1 MGVDAKVVEEKL
13 EEREEEEKE
22 VEDEEEEAE
31 EENNCDKSNNPHLA
45 GGEKTSIATNTSWI
59 LWRLHGVVHVASLR
73 GANQKQQQWKR
84 RWSEHDQPRRPLSLS
99 LSAILRM
106 LTNTLT
112 VCHMTRTN
120 WALSTAKPNICHDVF
135 SKSMFNIRHMM
146 HQGVWEPY
154 LVCR

>member
-1 MGVDAKVVEEKL
+1 MQRWWRRSWRRGRRRRRRWRMRRRRRRRRTTVINLTTLTWQV
-13 EEREEEEKE
+13 
-22 VEDEEEEAE
+22 
-31 EENNCDKSNNPHLA
+31 
-45 GGEKTSIATNTSWI
+45 GEKTSIATNTSWI

-84 RWSEHDQPRRPLSLS
+84 RWSEHDQLRRPLSLS